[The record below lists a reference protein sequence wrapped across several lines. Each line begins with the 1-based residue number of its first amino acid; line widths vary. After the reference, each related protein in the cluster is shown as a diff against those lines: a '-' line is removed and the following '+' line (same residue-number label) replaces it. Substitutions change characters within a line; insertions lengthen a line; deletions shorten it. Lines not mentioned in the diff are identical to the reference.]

1 MKKPKSHHP
10 KGREAARGAANISHR
25 IIISSLAIPPA
36 PSIAAEP
43 ASSIAYEL
51 IFTPSHDLPETIVN
65 QRIAK
70 ARRVLAKLEADL
82 TAPAAGASED

>member
-1 MKKPKSHHP
+1 M
-10 KGREAARGAANISHR
+10 SHR
-25 IIISSLAIPPA
+25 IIISSRASAPA
-36 PSIAAEP
+36 ASMAQSV
-43 ASSIAYEL
+43 ASSITYEL
-51 IFTPSHDLPETIVN
+51 EFTPSHDLPETIVN

>member
-1 MKKPKSHHP
+1 MYQPTTTKQRKNPVGHK
-10 KGREAARGAANISHR
+10 
-25 IIISSLAIPPA
+25 IIISSAPNPTPA
-36 PSIAAEP
+36 PSLTAEA
-43 ASSIAYEL
+43 ASSLTYEL
-51 IFTPSHDLPETIVN
+51 AFTPSHALPETIVN